1 MYKATNIVIPCTL
14 ESDSDQSP
22 RPKTDSPKSQKS
34 CDVSSTAK
42 EVIDQKQTS
51 FNSPSTV
58 VSDQSTNTPCCV
70 KDTFTSAVDTQAA
83 VLKDTAAKG
92 VTFAQLVSHNFIKS
106 LLSTELPL
114 QHDERLCSQLP
125 IFSRI

>member
-22 RPKTDSPKSQKS
+22 RPKTDSLKSQKS
-34 CDVSSTAK
+34 CDVSSTAAK
-42 EVIDQKQTS
+42 EVVDQKQTS

-58 VSDQSTNTPCCV
+58 VSDQSTTCCV

-92 VTFAQLVSHNFIKS
+92 VTFAQLVSHNIIKS
-106 LLSTELPL
+106 LLSSELPL

>member
-1 MYKATNIVIPCTL
+1 MYKATNIVIPCSL

-34 CDVSSTAK
+34 CDVSSTAAK
-42 EVIDQKQTS
+42 EVVDQKQTS

-58 VSDQSTNTPCCV
+58 VSDQSTNTCCV

-106 LLSTELPL
+106 LSTELPL